1 LVYNAPWDWRRLH
14 KDELP
19 NLYSSLYTIMMIET
33 RRMRWAGLAT
43 RMRNM
48 RNAGNILV
56 EKPERENKLKDLDVN
71 GKIISESILRI

>member
-1 LVYNAPWDWRRLH
+1 
-14 KDELP
+14 
-19 NLYSSLYTIMMIET
+19 MMIET